1 MFPQTQHRRLRVAAV
16 AITLLTAASL
26 ALAGCSANSTPSSSP
41 SAAAN
46 GVDDG
51 TQLTAWTRSGTK
63 TQSQALVN
71 AYNASHKN
79 HVTLT
84 IIPDDNYQA
93 KVGSAAGSGS
103 LPDLF
108 SSDIV
113 YLPNYTS
120 KGLFADLTARI
131 KAVPYA
137 SSLNKAQINAGTY
150 KGKKFVMP
158 SVVDASVIF
167 YNKDLYTK
175 AGLDP
180 EKPPTTLAEW
190 ATQAKAI
197 SALGLPGVSGTYFG
211 GTCAGCMAFTLWPS
225 IWASGGTVMNAA
237 GPSATF
243 DSTEAKGVFA
253 AYRGFVASAGAGTK
267 GETGATWTAPF
278 ADGKV
283 GLMPMP
289 GSILGTMPKSTGVSG
304 IPGVNGGESSF
315 VGGDGIGIAASSKHQ
330 DAAWNYLAW
339 TETKAAQVEVI
350 AKSGGLVTRSDF
362 ANNSYSSADPRVVKI
377 NQLVAEGQT
386 PSALNYGAAF
396 NDANGPWLTLFR
408 NQVFGDASKL
418 TADNSAISAV
428 LAK

>member
-1 MFPQTQHRRLRVAAV
+1 MSPHTPHRWRRTAAAGLAVAA
-16 AITLLTAASL
+16 TLGLLLT
-26 ALAGCSANSTPSSSP
+26 GCATGATNSGSSSG
-41 SAAAN
+41 AVN
-46 GVDDG
+46 GVDTG
-51 TQLTAWTRSGTK
+51 AKLTMWSRAGTK

-71 AYNASHKN
+71 AYNKSHKN
-79 HVTLT
+79 HITLT

-131 KAVPYA
+131 TKLPYA
-137 SSLNKAQINAGTY
+137 SNLNKAQIDAGTY
-150 KGKKFVMP
+150 QGKKYVMP
-158 SVVDASVIF
+158 NVVDASVIF
-167 YNKDLYTK
+167 YNKDLYAK

-180 EKPPTTLAEW
+180 NKPPTTMAEW
-190 ATQAKAI
+190 AAQAKAI
-197 SALGLPGVSGTYFG
+197 SALGLSGVSGTYFG
-211 GTCAGCMAFTLWPS
+211 GNCPGCMAFTLWPS
-225 IWASGGTVMNAA
+225 IWASGGTVMNSS
-237 GPSATF
+237 GTTATF
-243 DSTEAKGVFA
+243 NTTEAKGVFE
-253 AYRGFVASAGAGTK
+253 AYRGLVAYAGAGTK
-267 GETGATWTAPF
+267 DESGATWTAPF

-289 GSILGTMPKSTGVSG
+289 GSTLGTMPKSTGVSG

-315 VGGDGIGIAASSKHQ
+315 VGGDGIGIAKSSTNQ

-350 AKSGGLVTRSDF
+350 AKGGGLVTRSDF
-362 ANNSYSSADPRVVKI
+362 ANNSYSAADPRVVEI
-377 NQLVAEGQT
+377 NKLVAKGQT

-396 NDANGPWLTLFR
+396 NDPNGPWLTLFR
-408 NQVFGDASKL
+408 DQVFGDASKL
-418 TADNSAISAV
+418 SADNTAISAA
-428 LAK
+428 LAH